1 MTLINAADHKWD
13 AKLAPKSLPDGEYLV
28 FVAEAFPDHS
38 KSGTPFVEV
47 TFTVHDPASPAKGRS
62 LRFNRFWLSEKAI
75 PRFVRFLRACGSTAV
90 FDAQDRKAVEEALLD
105 RIVRITVKTTS
116 DEYKGERRDKTEA
129 AFFAPPTK
137 SDVARLREEYG
148 ETMLPPLDGEESG
161 SGFDDD
167 DVTPF

>member
-13 AKLAPKSLPDGEYLV
+13 AKLAPKSLPDGEYLA
-28 FVAEAFPDHS
+28 FISDAFPDHS
-38 KSGTPFVEV
+38 KSGTAFVEV

-62 LRFNRFWLSEKAI
+62 LRFNRFWLSEKAL

-90 FDAQDRKAVEEALLD
+90 FDAGEKKAVEEALLD

-116 DEYKGERRDKTEA
+116 EEYKGEKRDKTEA

-137 SDVARLREEYG
+137 SDVARLRDEYG
-148 ETMLPPLDGEESG
+148 ETMLPPLDGEVGNACE
-161 SGFDDD
+161 DDD
-167 DVTPF
+167 ITPF

>member
-13 AKLAPKSLPDGEYLV
+13 AKLAPKSLPDGEYLA
-28 FVAEAFPDHS
+28 FISDAFPEHS

-62 LRFNRFWLSEKAI
+62 LRFNRFWLSEKAL

-90 FDAQDRKAVEEALLD
+90 FDAGERKAVEEALLD

-116 DEYKGERRDKTEA
+116 EEYKGEKRDKTEA
-129 AFFAPPTK
+129 AFFAAPTK
-137 SDVARLREEYG
+137 SDVARLRDEYG
-148 ETMLPPLDGEESG
+148 ETMLPPLDGEVGNAFE
-161 SGFDDD
+161 DDD
-167 DVTPF
+167 LTPF